1 MQQEVVLAMLA
12 KEPSHGYEL
21 RVRLARALGPVAEGI
36 SEAQVYVTLTRLEK
50 GGFVTRVDA
59 PAQRSDRKVYCLT
72 PAGQERVTEWMSDV
86 SWPRPDLTEFHMKL
100 IAAAQGGLADPVS
113 LIDAQRRDLL
123 RRLGEVGRAVME
135 EEKDSDAAL
144 LLEGIVLRLQAD
156 LRWLHACESAWTK
169 RSTPQMNDLP
179 AVLVHARGLRKDYG
193 SGEGLVR
200 ALDAV
205 DLDVNRGEAV
215 AVMGPSGCGKSTL
228 LHLIGGLDRPSAG
241 QLSVAGQRVDQL
253 SERALAHLRREEI
266 GFIFQSFQLMDE
278 LTAQENVELPALLA
292 GHSPNEARARAT
304 ALLEQVGLGDR
315 VRHLPSMLSG
325 GQRQRV
331 AIARALVN
339 DPEIV
344 LADEPTGNLDSAS
357 AFDVLSLLRDLHAQG
372 LTLVIVTHDER
383 IAATADRLIS
393 MRDGTFVDETRLTGG
408 SRGNLS
414 TFAEWEHLR

>member
-1 MQQEVVLAMLA
+1 VQQEVVLAMLA

-21 RVRLARALGPVAEGI
+21 RARLARALGPVAEGI
-36 SEAQVYVTLTRLEK
+36 SEAQMYVTLTRLEK
-50 GGFVTRVDA
+50 GGFVARLDA

-72 PAGQERVTEWMSDV
+72 PAGQDRVTEWMSDV
-86 SWPRPDLTEFHMKL
+86 SWPRPDLAEFHMKL
-100 IAAAQGGLADPVS
+100 IAAAQGALADPIS

-123 RRLGEVGRAVME
+123 RRLREVGRAVME
-135 EEKDSDAAL
+135 EEKNSDAAL
-144 LLEGIVLRLQAD
+144 LLVASLRDRLD
-156 LRWLHACESAWTK
+156 ETEY
-169 RSTPQMNDLP
+169 PEMNDSP
-179 AVLVHARGLRKDYG
+179 AVLVHAKGLRKDYG

-200 ALDAV
+200 ALDMV

-241 QLSVAGQRVDQL
+241 QLSVAGQRVDEL
-253 SERALAHLRREEI
+253 SERALAYLRRDEI
-266 GFIFQSFQLMDE
+266 GFVFQTFQLMDE

-292 GHSPNEARARAT
+292 GYPPNEARTRAT
-304 ALLEQVGLGDR
+304 ALLERVGLADR
-315 VRHLPSMLSG
+315 ARHLPSRLSG

-357 AFDVLSLLRDLHAQG
+357 AFDVLSLLGDLHAHG

-393 MRDGTFVDETRLTGG
+393 MRDGAFVDETRLTGG
-408 SRGNLS
+408 SQGNLS
-414 TFAEWEHLR
+414 TFAKWEHLG